1 MPRDFPRSLC
11 FGRTADSIY
20 APLFKQVFNEDYS
33 SLPQG
38 SENFKFKIKNQ
49 YEEVLFKVEDE
60 MYKLDYEIY
69 QIKRTLDVLEIEAKR
84 IEEMSDE
91 QRLEYKLD
99 DRKINNL
106 RKRSIEKVYGDI
118 GKSMLA
124 LLP

>member
-1 MPRDFPRSLC
+1 
-11 FGRTADSIY
+11 
-20 APLFKQVFNEDYS
+20 
-33 SLPQG
+33 
-38 SENFKFKIKNQ
+38 
-49 YEEVLFKVEDE
+49 

-69 QIKRTLDVLEIEAKR
+69 QIKRTLDVLESEAKR
-84 IEEMSDE
+84 IDEMTDE

-118 GKSMLA
+118 GKSMLG

>member
-1 MPRDFPRSLC
+1 
-11 FGRTADSIY
+11 
-20 APLFKQVFNEDYS
+20 
-33 SLPQG
+33 LPQG

-60 MYKLDYEIY
+60 MYKLDYDLY
-69 QIKRTLDVLEIEAKR
+69 QIKRTLDVLENEAKR
-84 IEEMSDE
+84 INEMTEE

-99 DRKINNL
+99 DRKFNNL

-118 GKSMLA
+118 GRSMLG

>member
-1 MPRDFPRSLC
+1 
-11 FGRTADSIY
+11 
-20 APLFKQVFNEDYS
+20 
-33 SLPQG
+33 
-38 SENFKFKIKNQ
+38 
-49 YEEVLFKVEDE
+49 

>member
-1 MPRDFPRSLC
+1 
-11 FGRTADSIY
+11 
-20 APLFKQVFNEDYS
+20 
-33 SLPQG
+33 
-38 SENFKFKIKNQ
+38 
-49 YEEVLFKVEDE
+49 

-84 IEEMSDE
+84 IEEMSEE

-118 GKSMLA
+118 GKNMLA

>member
-1 MPRDFPRSLC
+1 MK
-11 FGRTADSIY
+11 TI
-20 APLFKQVFNEDYS
+20 FK
-33 SLPQG
+33 LHLR
-38 SENFKFKIKNQ
+38 
-49 YEEVLFKVEDE
+49 EEE
-60 MYKLDYEIY
+60 
-69 QIKRTLDVLEIEAKR
+69 IKRIEADIEAKR
-84 IEEMSDE
+84 IDEMTDE

>member
-1 MPRDFPRSLC
+1 
-11 FGRTADSIY
+11 
-20 APLFKQVFNEDYS
+20 
-33 SLPQG
+33 LPQG

-60 MYKLDYEIY
+60 MYKLDYDLY
-69 QIKRTLDVLEIEAKR
+69 QIKRTLDVLENEAKR
-84 IEEMSDE
+84 INEMTEE

-99 DRKINNL
+99 DRKFNNL

-118 GKSMLA
+118 GKSMLG